1 MQHAAQHQ
9 HHARDHGCCHGVQAF
24 CHELQGGIF
33 PKKQV
38 LDGRCTTNCKTCRHQ
53 IHCWESKMLWARH
66 RVGSFSFLD
75 PFRFCFFG
83 FPTTFIFDFAFFSSS
98 QETGCSSWPMQQSSM
113 HTSSMSASPLWHESE
128 PLSLACC
135 CRIWLQHDLKTVRQG
150 ANVSRQCSACC
161 LPAVHLLLAC
171 CFCN

>member
-75 PFRFCFFG
+75 PFRFCFLVFLLLS
-83 FPTTFIFDFAFFSSS
+83 FSISLSS
-98 QETGCSSWPMQQSSM
+98 HLLRKQDAVAGLCSKAACTQAPCQRRLSGMKVSLCLWPVVVASGSNMTLKRSDRVQ
-113 HTSSMSASPLWHESE
+113 MSADNALHA
-128 PLSLACC
+128 ACQLCTC
-135 CRIWLQHDLKTVRQG
+135 C
-150 ANVSRQCSACC
+150 
-161 LPAVHLLLAC
+161 
-171 CFCN
+171 